1 MAVHLIEP
9 RWPDAEVPRAYP
21 CQATGTGPH
30 AVTCGATPASVWRR
44 FCHNGHSRE
53 VRLCG
58 SHAAL
63 ITRGLGSCAE
73 CASRGFDERAFLT
86 PVELLLAR

>member
-9 RWPDAEVPRAYP
+9 QWPDAKVPRMHP
-21 CQATGTGPH
+21 CQAGGTGPH
-30 AVTCGATPASVWRR
+30 AATCGATPASLWRR
-44 FCHNGHSRE
+44 YCANGHSRE

-73 CASRGFDERAFLT
+73 CAGRGVAAVAMIS
-86 PVELLLAR
+86 PVELLLAK